1 MRLGGFKGLKFRLC
15 SANLGYVKASQ
26 SDGKNVANDFADHN
40 DDDRGDDDGEAD
52 GHALSDAEVMLLEMT
67 VM

>member
-1 MRLGGFKGLKFRLC
+1 M
-15 SANLGYVKASQ
+15 KASQ
-26 SDGKNVANDFADHN
+26 SDGKNVANDFADDN